1 MKVIK
6 PIKIVLCLLMIGMFG
21 KNGLAQT
28 QPVANQKKV
37 NKPGLMLLIGPS
49 AYYFQGSPSDDF
61 DSFSSK
67 QIGYQLNGFLGYST
81 AKEHGGNALGV
92 FGTAGYTS
100 ENIFNNMLTVQ
111 ELTTDELVIN
121 KYFVFYQ
128 AEAGVIIAN
137 VLRFSTGIGKQEFT
151 TVTGANEFNYLST
164 TGGILINFG
173 PVMWNI
179 DANFN
184 YGRDLPNTS
193 LKIATGLLVKF

>member
-1 MKVIK
+1 MKVTK
-6 PIKIVLCLLMIGMFG
+6 YIKIGLCVLVVGVIGKTG
-21 KNGLAQT
+21 WAQV
-28 QPVANQKKV
+28 QPAANQKNE

-49 AYYFQGSPSDDF
+49 AYYFQGSPDDDF

-67 QIGYQLNGFLGYST
+67 RIAYQMNGFLGYST
-81 AKEHGGNALGV
+81 AKKHGGNALGV

-100 ENIFNNMLTVQ
+100 ERIFNNMLTVQ
-111 ELTTDELVIN
+111 EMTTDDLMIN

-128 AEAGVIIAN
+128 VEAGVIIAN
-137 VLRFSTGIGKQEFT
+137 VLRFSSGVGKQEFT
-151 TVTGANEFNYLST
+151 TTVGDDQFNYLST
-164 TGGILINFG
+164 TAGLLINFG